1 MLGIVGG
8 GARIVV
14 HEVALERAVDQNRQF
29 ARRGGDRFGLAN
41 PPPPVAD
48 RTRPRRSAP
57 DQGTSPP
64 PGGGLSLDWRT
75 AGSANSPEI
84 LFLGASVIHAVAAVD
99 VAAVVVVVAAAGAVR
114 ARCGHPHVIAE
125 IGTDMSRWPTEQH
138 VTSRRPRFALQTGRQ
153 GAAQSH
159 APIDTHVLDALAT
172 AGFIRSYTDSTPHA
186 RRRIRPPRPMAASSR
201 ALQTP

>member
-41 PPPPVAD
+41 PRRQSSIERAQGGLPPTKGHRRHPEEACRSIGGRLGL
-48 RTRPRRSAP
+48 RTRLRSCSSGRASSTRWRRW
-57 DQGTSPP
+57 T
-64 PGGGLSLDWRT
+64 WRRWWWW
-75 AGSANSPEI
+75 SRR
-84 LFLGASVIHAVAAVD
+84 
-99 VAAVVVVVAAAGAVR
+99 R
-114 ARCGHPHVIAE
+114 ARCGRGAGIP
-125 IGTDMSRWPTEQH
+125 TSSRRSGLTCRAGPPNS
-138 VTSRRPRFALQTGRQ
+138 TSRRPRFALQTGRQ